1 MEYWA
6 LYNGHGTK
14 FYSVEIEIPLDLN
27 NAHRYTYVKGYL
39 DAITKTRSLPKGK
52 WKLEKVV

>member
-6 LYNGHGTK
+6 LYNGHGQK
-14 FYSVEIEIPLDLN
+14 FYSVEIDVPRELDH
-27 NAHRYTYVKGYL
+27 AHKFTYIKGYL
-39 DAITKTRSLPKGK
+39 DAITKTRSLPLGK